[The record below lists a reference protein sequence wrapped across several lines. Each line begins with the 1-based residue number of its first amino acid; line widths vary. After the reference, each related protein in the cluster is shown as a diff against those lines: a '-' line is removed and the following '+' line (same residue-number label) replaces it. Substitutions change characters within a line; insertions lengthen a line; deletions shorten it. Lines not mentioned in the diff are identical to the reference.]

1 VNGAFVTFEGI
12 DGCGKTSQLTGLLGR
27 LSSRGYRC
35 VATREPG
42 GTPLGEALRA
52 LNLQRGGPDVAPD
65 AELLLFAAAR
75 AQHVHEV
82 IRPALARGSIVLCD
96 RFVDSTV
103 AFQGYGRGLDLGR
116 IGELNAFATSGLLP
130 DLTLWFDVD
139 LDEAARRL
147 GRRED
152 AGGEAANRFDVE
164 ALAFHERV
172 RAGYRHIAEA
182 APNRVARIDAN
193 GDFDAIAAR
202 VDAVVLPWI
211 ERRCRS
217 AN

>member
-1 VNGAFVTFEGI
+1 VNGAFITFEGI
-12 DGCGKTSQLTGLLGR
+12 DGCGKTSQLTELLGR

-52 LNLQRGGPDVAPD
+52 LTLQRGGPDVAPD

-96 RFVDSTV
+96 RFVDATV
-103 AFQGYGRGLDLGR
+103 AYQGYGRGLDLGR
-116 IGELNAFATSGLLP
+116 IAELNALATGGLLP

-139 LDEAARRL
+139 LDEATRRL

-152 AGGEAANRFDVE
+152 VEAADRFDVE

-172 RAGYRHIAEA
+172 RDGYRHVAES

-193 GDFDAIAAR
+193 GDVDSIASR

-211 ERRCRS
+211 ERRCLS
-217 AN
+217 AS